1 MLQLKN
7 EISSLQ
13 STIVEYLAHNTRRIR
28 MRNIL
33 TLKKKQDTVLQIK
46 YIKYVKYLEYP

>member
-13 STIVEYLAHNTRRIR
+13 STIVEYLAHN
-28 MRNIL
+28 MCAKYSACIL
-33 TLKKKQDTVLQIK
+33 DFKKEDT
-46 YIKYVKYLEYP
+46 